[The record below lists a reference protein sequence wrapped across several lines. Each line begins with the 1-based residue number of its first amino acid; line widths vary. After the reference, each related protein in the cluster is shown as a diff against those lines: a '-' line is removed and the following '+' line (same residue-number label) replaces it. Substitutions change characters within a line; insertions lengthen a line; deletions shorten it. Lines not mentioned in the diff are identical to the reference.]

1 MPAKNLLKKYA
12 YISANRVFL
21 GAINIQ
27 RLSIKIQSPCFVLRD
42 MTRDL
47 NFSPLLF
54 CFDSFFKV
62 TSVTV
67 SN

>member
-12 YISANRVFL
+12 DISANRAFL

-27 RLSIKIQSPCFVLRD
+27 PLSIKIQSPRFVLRN

-54 CFDSFFKV
+54 CSDSFFKV
-62 TSVTV
+62 
-67 SN
+67 